1 MCPAEGG
8 DLQFVP
14 ETRDTALLVV
24 VDGPN
29 AGDVIP
35 LSPGTTTLGR
45 QVGNDIVLD
54 EGAVSRQHAVI
65 AEDEAGYYLRDLDSA
80 NGTFVNRQGIEKER
94 RLLKHGDL
102 IRLGGS
108 KTSFMFQ
115 HPGGKTIKLSIEES
129 LADAVVVDPK
139 ARQVY
144 VIGQR
149 LDPPMT
155 RKEFDLLLLLDSR
168 RGEAVSRDDIARNV
182 WPERASGDVSN
193 QEIEQCVRRVRVRIE
208 PDPSHPRLLVTVRG
222 FGYRL
227 N

>member
-1 MCPAEGG
+1 MSDSREYEQLPI
-8 DLQFVP
+8 P
-14 ETRDTALLVV
+14 ETRHRATLRVV
-24 VDGPN
+24 AGSN
-29 AGDVIP
+29 AGHLIP

-45 QVGNDIVLD
+45 ETDNDIVLD
-54 EGAVSRQHAVI
+54 EGAVSRQHAAIVE
-65 AEDEAGYYLRDLDSA
+65 AEEGYFLRDLGSA
-80 NGTFVNRQGIEKER
+80 NGTFVNHQMTQEGQH
-94 RLLKHGDL
+94 LLRHGDL

-108 KTSFMFQ
+108 KVSFMFE
-115 HPGGKTIKLSIEES
+115 HPGGKTIKLPREKS
-129 LADAVVVDPK
+129 LADALVVDPK
-139 ARQVY
+139 TRHVH
-144 VIGQR
+144 VMGQR
-149 LDPPMT
+149 LDPPVS
-155 RKEFDLLLLLDSR
+155 RKPFDLLLLLDSR